1 MITCGRCGKPAP
13 IIAYGSN
20 FYIFEKFKQD
30 GQKMAIKT
38 ELCNDC
44 RKELELWLFFFF
56 FEEHKGNALPLS
68 STVMEIVLLRN
79 RLNTLIDELE
89 KQNAQREE

>member
-1 MITCGRCGKPAP
+1 MITCGRCDEPAP

-44 RKELELWLFFFF
+44 HKELELWLFNGGYRD
-56 FEEHKGNALPLS
+56 HKGPAFPVR
-68 STVMEIVLLRN
+68 STVVEIVELRN
-79 RLNTLIDELE
+79 KLNVLIDKLDTKEGDRL
-89 KQNAQREE
+89 